1 MSSHEGGPIE
11 TPGDIRAGKAVKGT
25 GEGVVDL
32 VDHNWDTR
40 QRACW
45 RDCMQG
51 GVAGGVLGVLPEAEY
66 SHHTPTRPHT
76 HTHTCMYIL
85 RTS

>member
-1 MSSHEGGPIE
+1 MSTCDVLSISRMTYVVVTSSHEGGPIE
-11 TPGDIRAGKAVKGT
+11 TPGDIRAGKAVKGA

-40 QRACW
+40 QRVGW

-51 GVAGGVLGVLPEAEY
+51 RSGKG
-66 SHHTPTRPHT
+66 
-76 HTHTCMYIL
+76 
-85 RTS
+85 